1 MVGWWLFW
9 QLTQFNNVRQQTN
22 AGSKPLLEP
31 EKEADTTWTLRIGY
45 NSYLC
50 VLKTNGRFVQRRC
63 VPLDFSAKC
72 CERILP
78 LLHNVEMAGK
88 WQSNAGTTV
97 SFFIPK
103 STTSQRPIAVLP
115 TLTIWWEWFKALG
128 VAERK
133 NTAISLGMRARS
145 FLVDQK
151 EQDGYRSQWWS
162 HWTFEEASKVT
173 VPRLWWWS
181 CRRPSSCPL
190 SGSGNCTVAF
200 HKEYSGYSVDTLPRE
215 RGDVREEHLSS
226 CAHRHSHLVGI

>member
-1 MVGWWLFW
+1 MVGWWLLW

-22 AGSKPLLEP
+22 DEGKPLLEP

-103 STTSQRPIAVLP
+103 STTSPRPIAVLP
-115 TLTIWWEWFKALG
+115 TSYHLVGVVQAPG

-145 FLVDQK
+145 FFGGPERAGWVSLSVVESLDLRGGQQSYGAATLVV
-151 EQDGYRSQWWS
+151 EL
-162 HWTFEEASKVT
+162 SKAFK
-173 VPRLWWWS
+173 
-181 CRRPSSCPL
+181 L
-190 SGSGNCTVAF
+190 SVVW
-200 HKEYSGYSVDTLPRE
+200 EW
-215 RGDVREEHLSS
+215 
-226 CAHRHSHLVGI
+226 